1 MHGLN
6 LIANCSS
13 SSKKW
18 QMTLVRQN
26 NDRMYV
32 AVWSAKFIWLVM
44 IEILDRKSMING
56 WDLLSV
62 LHDSWWNCSR
72 LLSCQCYILIKNCC
86 DNWCVRSLAEMEPV
100 CSLPSSHKLHF
111 FNYRSG
117 ECKTWQLVWYSSVPP
132 VSWPLPLCTLAYT
145 PSSSPVQGVWT
156 LINRTQAV
164 VFDVRHLV
172 TINS

>member
-18 QMTLVRQN
+18 QMTLVWQN

-44 IEILDRKSMING
+44 IEILDRKSMISG

-117 ECKTWQLVWYSSVPP
+117 DRKSCKLVWYSSVPP
-132 VSWPLPLCTLAYT
+132 VSWPLPHLHPGLHTFIL
-145 PSSSPVQGVWT
+145 PSSRCV
-156 LINRTQAV
+156 
-164 VFDVRHLV
+164 
-172 TINS
+172 NSHKQNAGSCIWCQTSCYN